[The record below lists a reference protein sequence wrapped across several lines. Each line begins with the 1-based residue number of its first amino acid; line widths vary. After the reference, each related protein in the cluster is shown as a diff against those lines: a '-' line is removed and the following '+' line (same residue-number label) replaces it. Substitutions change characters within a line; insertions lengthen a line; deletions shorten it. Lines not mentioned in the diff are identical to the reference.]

1 MTGYAVFVRST
12 HPNAGAWV
20 SKRRKA
26 DGLKAVYLIENAT
39 QFERKKDA
47 EALAVL
53 VSALF
58 PHVIGRVEIVESDN
72 WQDQESRTLRWHDFT
87 VNHNG

>member
-20 SKRRKA
+20 STRKKSQ
-26 DGLKAVYLIENAT
+26 GLKAVYLIENAT

-47 EALAVL
+47 EALAVF
-53 VSALF
+53 VAATY
-58 PHVIGRVEIVESDN
+58 PHVIGRVEIIESPA
-72 WQDQESRTLRWHDFT
+72 WQDQEHRTLRWHDFT